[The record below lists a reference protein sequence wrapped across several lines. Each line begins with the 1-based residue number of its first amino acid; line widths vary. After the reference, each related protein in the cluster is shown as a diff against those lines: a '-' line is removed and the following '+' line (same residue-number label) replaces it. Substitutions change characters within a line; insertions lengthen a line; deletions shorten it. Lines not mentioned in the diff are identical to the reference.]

1 MSEVDFDVVI
11 AGGGMVGAAV
21 AALIALNPELA
32 GLRIA
37 LAEPRPPAAPLPT
50 APLDLRVS
58 ALSRASEL
66 LLRQVGAWPLLARA
80 PYPYERMR
88 IWDGADAPG
97 SRACL
102 VLKAAS
108 LGEPNLG
115 HIAENVSVA
124 AALHTV
130 ALGRG
135 VTRLPGTVTQLE
147 LGAGEARF
155 ASGGK
160 RFASRLI
167 VAADGANSPLRGA
180 AGIGWHGAPYAQS
193 ALITHLTAERPHQAT
208 AWQRFLPGGP
218 LALLPLADGR
228 VSLVWSLPGAD
239 AAALLALDDAAFG
252 AAVTAASDR
261 VLGTLAP
268 AAPRAA
274 FPLQRYHASRYCVP
288 RLALV
293 GDAAHTVH
301 PLAGQGVN
309 LGLLDAH
316 ALVTTL
322 AAARTQGEDL
332 GDLRTLGRYSR
343 ARRADNA
350 LMLAACDGLHHL
362 FSSELPGIARLR
374 RFGLALVNATP
385 AVQQR
390 LMQHALGLHA
400 RPAGAQRA

>member
-1 MSEVDFDVVI
+1 VSEVDFEVVI

-21 AALIALNPELA
+21 AALLALDPELA
-32 GLRIA
+32 GLRVA
-37 LAEPRPPAAPLPT
+37 LAEPRAPAAPRPT

-80 PYPYERMR
+80 PHPYERMR
-88 IWDGADAPG
+88 IWDGADQPDL
-97 SRACL
+97 RACL

-115 HIAENVSVA
+115 HIAENVSVV
-124 AALHTV
+124 AALHGV

-135 VTRLPGTVTQLE
+135 VTRLPGTVTELE
-147 LGAGEARF
+147 LGPEAARF
-155 ASGGK
+155 SSGGK
-160 RFASRLI
+160 RFAARLI

-193 ALITHLTAERPHQAT
+193 ALVTHLTAERPHQAT

-252 AAVTAASDR
+252 GAVTAASDR
-261 VLGTLAP
+261 VLGLLAP

-274 FPLQRYHASRYCVP
+274 FPLQRYHAARYCVA

-309 LGLLDAH
+309 LGFLDAQ
-316 ALVTTL
+316 ALVATL
-322 AAARTQGEDL
+322 AAARGHGEDL

-362 FSSELPGIARLR
+362 FRSELPGIAPLR
-374 RFGLALVNATP
+374 RLGLALVNATP
-385 AVQQR
+385 PVQMR

-400 RPAGAQRA
+400 RPVGAPRA